1 MKHEDRTYFAS
12 TRKDEV
18 IVFVSALT
26 SLGIS
31 TNHSNFSKTWIR
43 AYPKFGESF
52 LPSIWLQINSF
63 TLFKIT
69 KATQIVQW
77 STR

>member
-26 SLGIS
+26 SFGIS
-31 TNHSNFSKTWIR
+31 TNHCNFSKTWIG

-52 LPSIWLQINSF
+52 LPSIWLQNKLIHII
-63 TLFKIT
+63 KIT